1 MVNYLLKKSY
11 QLKDLKEIKF
21 KDLWGDHGVF
31 TTMWIFDSPPKI
43 LFFKD
48 HISNLIKSTKAYSI
62 SKSSLRSDI
71 LRLIKENLDNKIKY
85 NHLLRVALNKN
96 TLSISLRKRVKPKLN
111 FNLKLVN
118 LKRQKPE
125 FKNLKYKEILKHLSK
140 LDNSKS
146 DIGLCHNKKILETGT
161 SNILFVKD
169 RKIFSPINKFYKGIT
184 YKFFKSKIKKI
195 IKKDI
200 LINSL
205 NEFDEIILI
214 GSGKGIAS
222 VKTINQIN
230 WKRKEFKIYNQL
242 LKHYNSAINNCQNIN
257 KLCEILIILVCFAI
271 QKQVV

>member
-11 QLKDLKEIKF
+11 QLKDLKEIEF
-21 KDLWGDHGVF
+21 KDLWGDNGVF
-31 TTMWIFDSPPKI
+31 TTMWIFGSPPRI

-48 HISNLIKSTKAYSI
+48 HINNLIKSTKAYSI
-62 SKSSLRSDI
+62 IKSSIKSDI
-71 LRLIKENLDNKIKY
+71 LRLIEENLDNKIKY

-96 TLSISLRKRVKPKLN
+96 TLSISLRKRIKPKLN

-146 DIGLCHNKKILETGT
+146 DIGLCSNKKILETGT

-169 RKIFSPINKFYKGIT
+169 KKIFSPINKFYKGIT
-184 YKFFKSKIKKI
+184 FKFFKSKIKKI

-200 LINSL
+200 LIDSL

-242 LKHYNSAINNCQNIN
+242 LKHYNSAINNCP
-257 KLCEILIILVCFAI
+257 KY
-271 QKQVV
+271 K

>member
-11 QLKDLKEIKF
+11 QLKDLKEIEF
-21 KDLWGDHGVF
+21 KDLWGDNGVF
-31 TTMWIFDSPPKI
+31 TTMWIFGSPPRI
-43 LFFKD
+43 LFFNE
-48 HISNLIKSTKAYSI
+48 HINNLIKSTKAYSI
-62 SKSSLRSDI
+62 IKASIKSDI
-71 LRLIKENLDNKIKY
+71 LRLIEENLDNKIKY

-96 TLSISLRKRVKPKLN
+96 TLSISLRKRIKPKLN

-146 DIGLCHNKKILETGT
+146 DIGLCSNKKILETGT
-161 SNILFVKD
+161 SNLLFVKD
-169 RKIFSPINKFYKGIT
+169 KKIFSPINRFYKGIT

-242 LKHYNSAINNCQNIN
+242 LKHYNSAINNCP
-257 KLCEILIILVCFAI
+257 KY
-271 QKQVV
+271 K

>member
-11 QLKDLKEIKF
+11 QLKDLKEIEF
-21 KDLWGDHGVF
+21 KDLWGDNGVF
-31 TTMWIFDSPPKI
+31 TTMWIFGSPPRI

-48 HISNLIKSTKAYSI
+48 HINNLIKSTKTYSI
-62 SKSSLRSDI
+62 KKASIKSDI
-71 LRLIKENLDNKIKY
+71 LRLIEENLDNKIKY

-96 TLSISLRKRVKPKLN
+96 TLSISLRKRIKPKLN

-146 DIGLCHNKKILETGT
+146 DIGLCSNKKILETGT

-242 LKHYNSAINNCQNIN
+242 LKHYNSAINNCP
-257 KLCEILIILVCFAI
+257 KY
-271 QKQVV
+271 K

>member
-11 QLKDLKEIKF
+11 QLKDLKEIEF
-21 KDLWGDHGVF
+21 KDLWGDNGVF
-31 TTMWIFDSPPKI
+31 TTMWIFGSPPKI

-48 HISNLIKSTKAYSI
+48 HINNLIKSTKAYSI
-62 SKSSLRSDI
+62 IKSSIKSDI
-71 LRLIKENLDNKIKY
+71 LRLIEENLDNKIKY

-96 TLSISLRKRVKPKLN
+96 TLSISLRKRIKPKLN

-146 DIGLCHNKKILETGT
+146 DIGLCSNKKILETGT

-169 RKIFSPINKFYKGIT
+169 KKIFSPINKFYKGIT
-184 YKFFKSKIKKI
+184 FKFFKSKIKKI

-200 LINSL
+200 LIDSL

-230 WKRKEFKIYNQL
+230 WKRKEFKIFNQL
-242 LKHYNSAINNCQNIN
+242 LKHYNSAINNCP
-257 KLCEILIILVCFAI
+257 KY
-271 QKQVV
+271 K

>member
-48 HISNLIKSTKAYSI
+48 HINNLIKSTKAYSI

-96 TLSISLRKRVKPKLN
+96 TLSISLRKRIKPKLN

-146 DIGLCHNKKILETGT
+146 DIGLCHNKKIFETGT
-161 SNILFVKD
+161 SNILFVKN

-222 VKTINQIN
+222 VKTINQIS

-242 LKHYNSAINNCQNIN
+242 LKHYNSAINNCP
-257 KLCEILIILVCFAI
+257 KY
-271 QKQVV
+271 K

>member
-48 HISNLIKSTKAYSI
+48 HINNLIKSTKAYSI

-169 RKIFSPINKFYKGIT
+169 RKIFSPMNKFYKGIT
-184 YKFFKSKIKKI
+184 YRFFKSKIKKI

-214 GSGKGIAS
+214 GSGKGVAS
-222 VKTINQIN
+222 VKTINKLK
-230 WKRKEFKIYNQL
+230 WKRKSLNFYEFIR
-242 LKHYNSAINNCQNIN
+242 
-257 KLCEILIILVCFAI
+257 VF
-271 QKQVV
+271 

>member
-11 QLKDLKEIKF
+11 QLKDLKEIEF
-21 KDLWGDHGVF
+21 KDLWGDNGVF
-31 TTMWIFDSPPKI
+31 TTMWIFGSPPRI

-48 HISNLIKSTKAYSI
+48 HINNLIKSTKAYSI

-96 TLSISLRKRVKPKLN
+96 TLSISLRKRIKPKLN

-146 DIGLCHNKKILETGT
+146 DIGLCSNKKIFETGT
-161 SNILFVKD
+161 SNILFAKD
-169 RKIFSPINKFYKGIT
+169 EKIFSPINKFYKGIT

-230 WKRKEFKIYNQL
+230 WKRKEFKIFNQL
-242 LKHYNSAINNCQNIN
+242 LKHYNSAINNCP
-257 KLCEILIILVCFAI
+257 KY
-271 QKQVV
+271 K

>member
-31 TTMWIFDSPPKI
+31 TTMWIFGSPPKI

-48 HISNLIKSTKAYSI
+48 HINNLIKSTKAYSI
-62 SKSSLRSDI
+62 SKPSLRSNI

-146 DIGLCHNKKILETGT
+146 DIGLCYNKKILETGT

-242 LKHYNSAINNCQNIN
+242 LKHYNSAINNCP
-257 KLCEILIILVCFAI
+257 KY
-271 QKQVV
+271 K

>member
-11 QLKDLKEIKF
+11 QLKDLKEIEF
-21 KDLWGDHGVF
+21 KDLWGDNGVF
-31 TTMWIFDSPPKI
+31 TTMWIFGSPPKI

-48 HISNLIKSTKAYSI
+48 HINNLIKSTKAYSI
-62 SKSSLRSDI
+62 IKSSIKSDI
-71 LRLIKENLDNKIKY
+71 LRLIEENLDNKIKY

-96 TLSISLRKRVKPKLN
+96 ILSISLRKRIKPKLN

-146 DIGLCHNKKILETGT
+146 DIGLCSNKKILETGT

-169 RKIFSPINKFYKGIT
+169 KKIFSPINKFYKGIT
-184 YKFFKSKIKKI
+184 FKFFKSKIKKI

-242 LKHYNSAINNCQNIN
+242 LKHYNSAINNCP
-257 KLCEILIILVCFAI
+257 KY
-271 QKQVV
+271 K